1 MRVQNIF
8 WRLEVMPHAILP
20 RSDSNFY
27 NDDVEKSLEVQNEQI
42 NQVECVSIYSTDE
55 TNKDEENESDI
66 EYDNAVVV
74 KDELNVPNF
83 GSVNVVNSNDVHF
96 GNKTVYKGPVT
107 IKQFVY
113 PKGDVNGLNGFLQ
126 TDCGVDNRAF
136 VCDRDVNMAERKFQE
151 REQETNHQTA
161 VTDRIC
167 KGAEWIKTFPKRTM
181 LFMLLLL
188 VSTMTVSA
196 VLIWRYQVKSI
207 PLEDRIKIEEEEDK
221 DQPIDY
227 QSDGYAALSK
237 KVRIIPRLGWLAQP
251 PSEPIDKLNT
261 PVSLIIIQH
270 TATESCSSQAQ
281 CVFQTRTIQTF
292 HMESKSW
299 SDIAY
304 NFLIGGDGAV
314 YEGRGWTKV
323 GAHTYAYNSI
333 SIGIAFIGTFINEV
347 PNEKMLNAFNN
358 LAEMGVRLGYL
369 TKDYKILAAR
379 QLSGTESPGKAF
391 YDVIKTWSRW
401 TSKLS

>member
-1 MRVQNIF
+1 MVG
-8 WRLEVMPHAILP
+8 LEVMPYVI
-20 RSDSNFY
+20 SSKSNSNFQ
-27 NDDVEKSLEVQNEQI
+27 DGGLEVHNKQI
-42 NQVECVSIYSTDE
+42 NQVECVSLST
-55 TNKDEENESDI
+55 TEESFREEDESDD

-113 PKGDVNGLNGFLQ
+113 PKSDLNNDVIGLNGILQ
-126 TDCGVDNRAF
+126 TDCGVANEAF
-136 VCDRDVNMAERKFQE
+136 QNDREVSTSERKLQE
-151 REQETNHQTA
+151 RVQENEITA
-161 VTDRIC
+161 TSRLN
-167 KGAEWIKTFPKRTM
+167 KGAEWIKTFPKNTIF
-181 LFMLLLL
+181 FMVLIL
-188 VSTMTVSA
+188 VSITIISA
-196 VLIWRYQVKSI
+196 ILIWKYQVKSI
-207 PLEDRIKIEEEEDK
+207 PLDNRVNVVEEEDK

-237 KVRIIPRLGWLAQP
+237 KVRIVSRLGWLAQP
-251 PSEPIDKLNT
+251 PSEPIDKLTT

-333 SIGIAFIGTFINEV
+333 SLGIGFIGTFNAEV
-347 PNEKMLNAFNN
+347 PNEKMINAFNN
-358 LAEMGVRLGYL
+358 LADLGVRLGYL
-369 TKDYKILAAR
+369 TNDYKILAAR

-391 YDVIKTWSRW
+391 YDVIKTWTHW
-401 TSKLS
+401 TNKLS